1 MFSWLSNETWKQN
14 KRLKMSY
21 LEISCV
27 SCSFN
32 FIEWF
37 QYSNFEYWKNVTEEY
52 PTLLEK
58 GKYKAR
64 LIISNHW
71 LTATKP
77 VSMSSDL
84 QDLLSATTTLPQ
96 AIFNYF
102 NLKEQAN
109 YIIKLGLG
117 ILQGC
122 KQSVHPRLPSL
133 INLEGKFVLIPFYD
147 IACFYHKWSGPK
159 HMANLSNR

>member
-1 MFSWLSNETWKQN
+1 MLALMQILFH
-14 KRLKMSY
+14 
-21 LEISCV
+21 
-27 SCSFN
+27 
-32 FIEWF
+32 
-37 QYSNFEYWKNVTEEY
+37 QYSKLISIFPCLVGCLMKHESKINDWKCHILRSVVCHVVTILLNGFNILILEYWKNVTEEY

-64 LIISNHW
+64 LIISNHCV
-71 LTATKP
+71 TATKP
-77 VSMSSDL
+77 VSVSSDL
-84 QDLLSATTTLPQ
+84 QDLLSSTTTLPQ

-102 NLKEQAN
+102 NLKERAN

-133 INLEGKFVLIPFYD
+133 INLEGNFFL
-147 IACFYHKWSGPK
+147 
-159 HMANLSNR
+159 